1 MFMGIKFS
9 KSRTSKIP
17 FEIEDP
23 TLFALTI
30 SGVTLG
36 VYAILKARATAESR
50 ANDFVPF
57 SDFWQTLHAPGAVDA
72 VTLHSG
78 DGGTVA
84 SFSDSA
90 GRVRFS
96 EIPSGAAVMVTD
108 KALSSRG
115 GIRLSADTGVIQK
128 QLAVIGELF
137 GYGVALLGVAMLQ
150 KMMYP
155 QPASKPKIDFSQ
167 AGKSFNDVAGLEG
180 TKTELKEIVE
190 YLKSPETFYA
200 LGARPPKG
208 VLLEG
213 PSGTGKTLLGRA
225 IAGEAGVE
233 FFYVAASQF
242 IEIFVGQGARAVR
255 EVFQQARAHAPCV
268 VFIDEL
274 DAIGVRMA
282 GGAGSQEHVQTINQ
296 LLVELDGI
304 NGSSELVVVMA
315 ATNRFDSLD
324 EALVRPGRFDR
335 LVHVGYP
342 DEKAREHAFRIH
354 SRNIKLASDV
364 DMAKLARM
372 TDSWTGA
379 DIEATLNTAAL
390 ASARAKKAALDMGMI
405 LHTINDT
412 KRDRLQRRARANQA
426 REASIGN
433 IFTQMFQKQPD
444 VSSAD

>member
-1 MFMGIKFS
+1 MGIKFS
-9 KSRTSKIP
+9 KSRTSRLP

-23 TLFALTI
+23 AMFALTM
-30 SGVTLG
+30 SGVGLG
-36 VYAILKARATAESR
+36 IFAILKARAAADARS
-50 ANDFVPF
+50 DFVPF
-57 SDFWQTLHAPGAVDA
+57 SDFWQVLHAGSVES

-84 SFSDSA
+84 SFSDAA
-90 GRVRFS
+90 GRMRFS
-96 EIPSGAAVMVTD
+96 EIPAGAASMVTD

-115 GIRLSADTGVIQK
+115 GISLSADTGIIQK

-137 GYGVALLGVAMLQ
+137 GYGLALVGVAMLS
-150 KMMYP
+150 KILHP
-155 QPASKPKIDFSQ
+155 QAASQKPKMDFSQ
-167 AGKSFNDVAGLEG
+167 GAKSFNDVAGLEG
-180 TKTELKEIVE
+180 TKTELREIVE

-304 NGSSELVVVMA
+304 NGTSELVLVMA

-354 SRNIKLASDV
+354 SRNIKLAADV

-390 ASARAKKAALDMGMI
+390 TSARSKKAALEMDVI
-405 LHTINDT
+405 LHTINET
-412 KRDRLQRRARANQA
+412 KRERLQRRARANQA
-426 REASIGN
+426 REASLGN
-433 IFTQMFQKQPD
+433 IFSQMFQRQAD